1 MLKFFDVHHH
11 FQHNIHPFFRIC
23 HRPDHG
29 NVGVPTPGMLAEL
42 GMLMPLPLISLP
54 DDGIDPGCEELV
66 KLLASATWGISLGR
80 SVGISA
86 GTFFEMVCIDISC
99 LPPFLRETA
108 REGESD
114 PPKDP
119 VRSMETASSGRN
131 IRSRLLKVDDA
142 PLAGSRV
149 VMRSSSVP
157 GLRFPNVLMLKA
169 PRAGF
174 MEMLILPDGSIFRP
188 LRVIL

>member
-1 MLKFFDVHHH
+1 MNWSSMRWKTSLAHQFFC
-11 FQHNIHPFFRIC
+11 FNLLQN
-23 HRPDHG
+23 HG
-29 NVGVPTPGMLAEL
+29 NVGVPIPGMLAEL
-42 GMLMPLPLISLP
+42 GMLIPLLEGRLDPDSL
-54 DDGIDPGCEELV
+54 ELV
-66 KLLASATWGISLGR
+66 KLAASGILGK

-86 GTFFEMVCIDISC
+86 GTFLEMVCIDISC

-108 REGESD
+108 IEGD
-114 PPKDP
+114 PASPKDP
-119 VRSMETASSGRN
+119 LRSMETASSGRI
-131 IRSRLLKVDDA
+131 IRSRLLKVDDD
-142 PLAGSRV
+142 PLAGSRE
-149 VMRSSSVP
+149 VMRSCSVP